1 MRSTETPP
9 DTTLAF
15 FRAAKTKV
23 AFPEG
28 ARSPDGRL
36 MDFKGGS
43 FSMAMKANVDIVSI
57 SIANAHAVMPGLGFL
72 PVQEGRDKLR
82 VFVHDAISVEGKD
95 EGQIAREV
103 REALLSELPEDQHP
117 LEQ

>member
-43 FSMAMKANVDIVSI
+43 FSMAMKANVDIVPI

>member
-1 MRSTETPP
+1 M
-9 DTTLAF
+9 
-15 FRAAKTKV
+15 

-43 FSMAMKANVDIVSI
+43 FSMAMKANVDIVPI